1 MDLVDKYYLFPGMMF
16 LGTSLASEYRNGSR
30 TWVDL
35 ALLPICENL
44 WVNIENHFS
53 LPAELS
59 TKGEEDSDIETD
71 YEEEGDDEN
80 NNDHNKKIDFTE

>member
-1 MDLVDKYYLFPGMMF
+1 MMF
-16 LGTSLASEYRNGSR
+16 PGTSLASEYRNVSR

-44 WVNIENHFS
+44 LVNIENHFS

-59 TKGEEDSDIETD
+59 TMGEEDSVIGTD

-80 NNDHNKKIDFTE
+80 NNDHDKKIDLTE

>member
-1 MDLVDKYYLFPGMMF
+1 MMF
-16 LGTSLASEYRNGSR
+16 PGTSLASEYRNGSR

-44 WVNIENHFS
+44 LVNIENHFS
-53 LPAELS
+53 LPPELS
-59 TKGEEDSDIETD
+59 AKGEEDSDIETD

-80 NNDHNKKIDFTE
+80 NNDHDKKIDLTE